1 MQLETDKYLFAFLPQ
16 IYNVLLFELSFLI
29 LSISCLK
36 VTYLNGIKW
45 VSIA

>member
-16 IYNVLLFELSFLI
+16 IYNVLLFELFLI